1 MSEYYYDPEFWL
13 HEIADEDDPQDESDD
28 TDYAY

>member
-13 HEIADEDDPQDESDD
+13 HEIAEDEPQEDEG
-28 TDYAY
+28 DYAF